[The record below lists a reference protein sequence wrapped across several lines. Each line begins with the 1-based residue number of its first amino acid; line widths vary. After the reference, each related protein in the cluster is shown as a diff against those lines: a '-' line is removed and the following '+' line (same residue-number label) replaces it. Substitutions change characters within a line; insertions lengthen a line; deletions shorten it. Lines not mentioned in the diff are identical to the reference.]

1 MYVDI
6 RNIVIVLVAVA
17 VIQKEQL
24 EELHLREMNTVSI
37 VNLANLKSI
46 KPTFHPRKISLCQI
60 PQMQNKT
67 VLKSKLTLAIW

>member
-6 RNIVIVLVAVA
+6 RKIVIGLVA

-24 EELHLREMNTVSI
+24 EELHLHDLNNISI

-46 KPTFHPRKISLCQI
+46 KPTFHPRTMSHVCQI
-60 PQMQNKT
+60 VQ
-67 VLKSKLTLAIW
+67 

>member
-6 RNIVIVLVAVA
+6 RKIVIVLVA

-24 EELHLREMNTVSI
+24 EELHLREMINISI

-46 KPTFHPRKISLCQI
+46 KPTFHHRTISHVCQI
-60 PQMQNKT
+60 VQ
-67 VLKSKLTLAIW
+67 

>member
-6 RNIVIVLVAVA
+6 RKIVIGLVAVA

-24 EELHLREMNTVSI
+24 DKLHLCVLNNISI

-46 KPTFHPRKISLCQI
+46 KPTFHPRTISHVCQI
-60 PQMQNKT
+60 VQ
-67 VLKSKLTLAIW
+67 

>member
-6 RNIVIVLVAVA
+6 RKIVIGFVAVA

-24 EELHLREMNTVSI
+24 EELHLPELKNISI

-46 KPTFHPRKISLCQI
+46 KPTFHPKTISHVCQI
-60 PQMQNKT
+60 VQ
-67 VLKSKLTLAIW
+67 